1 MPRGGKRPNSGPKRK
16 LIAEAPVDKREAMVI
31 LEALDRPAAST
42 DSYKIQQW
50 RRLTEAGA
58 LDIALGARWKLFEH
72 AHGRSVHTV
81 NHLHDK
87 PIEMNVNLSMSEIV
101 RQVRK
106 RKEEYERSGH

>member
-16 LIAEAPVDKREAMVI
+16 LIAAAPVDKREAMVI
-31 LEALDRPAAST
+31 LEALDRPASPD

-87 PIEMNVNLSMSEIV
+87 PIEMNVNVSLAEAV
-101 RQVRK
+101 QKARK
-106 RKEEYERSGH
+106 RVSA